1 MDKTTRFEVLVAI
14 LLGSGALGGAWASY
28 QSSQWGGTAT
38 EDFGKA
44 ATTATRASTLYNEG
58 ITIANRDAALDIQ
71 AKQLVLSAETT
82 KDPLRKEL
90 DLGVAKYLYTQQMTK
105 DGYLALGLPA
115 QFHTKKDDVAD
126 KLPEEDIVKTM
137 DNQLGETYLATILK
151 KGNDKFAE
159 ADKIFEEGDQVSSR
173 STLFGLDGMFF
184 TITLFLGGLALVIKS
199 HVRWVFV
206 GAGYGSLAFGA
217 IKLFTLPWYHVS

>member
-1 MDKTTRFEVLVAI
+1 MDKNAWFELMVAI
-14 LLGSGALGGAWASY
+14 LLGCGAIGGGWASY

-82 KDPLRKEL
+82 KDPLAKEL
-90 DLGVAKYLYTQQMTK
+90 NLGVAKYLYTQQMTK
-105 DGYLALGLPA
+105 EGFVALGLPA
-115 QFHTKKDDVAD
+115 EYHTKKDEVAE
-126 KLPEEDIVKTM
+126 KLPEDAIVKTI
-137 DNQLGETYLATILK
+137 DNQLGESYYAAVLK

-159 ADKIFEEGDQVSSR
+159 ADKIFAEGDQVSSR
-173 STLFGLDGMFF
+173 STQFGLNGMFF
-184 TITLFLGGLALVIKS
+184 TITLFLGGLALVIKTP
-199 HVRWVFV
+199 VRWGFMTV
-206 GAGYGSLAFGA
+206 GYLTMTYGL
-217 IKLFTLPWYHVS
+217 IKLFGLPWYHAS